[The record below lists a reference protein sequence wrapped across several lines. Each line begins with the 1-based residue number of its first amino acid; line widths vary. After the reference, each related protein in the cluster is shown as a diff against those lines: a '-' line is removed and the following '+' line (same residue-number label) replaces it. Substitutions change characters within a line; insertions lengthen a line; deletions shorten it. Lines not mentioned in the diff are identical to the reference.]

1 MKDYGKPQVPLG
13 LLSFMTDLDPLDN
26 TNRGDIGR
34 ACLTH
39 GNGRRGDGNHTT
51 AGRLGKT

>member
-1 MKDYGKPQVPLG
+1 VKDYGKPQVPLG
-13 LLSFMTDLDPLDN
+13 LLSFVTDLDPLDN